1 MGRADVGRSL
11 KRQVRR
17 ALHAAGYEIS
27 RYGRRVNPNE
37 PELWARNVRDQRQ
50 LIAAMAACLR
60 ENANCVDVGS
70 YRGNVIEHMARLAP
84 EGRHVA
90 FEPIPWCATA
100 LKGRW
105 PNVEVRTAVV
115 DARSRTLHLGDGDES
130 VAVDVVSLDDALAD
144 TSVDF
149 LRIDVEDT
157 ELRVLQGA
165 TELLRRWRPTVVFE
179 HSRDTYDVGAGD
191 ELGTRE
197 AARNR
202 GIFDLLVDEMG
213 YRIFDLDGAGPLDR
227 EEFRSG
233 YASMR
238 RFNFLAVPAR
248 RPGRAVGIEPSVR
261 SSA

>member
-1 MGRADVGRSL
+1 MGRADVARSL

-37 PELWARNVRDQRQ
+37 PELWERNLKDQRQ

-60 ENANCVDVGS
+60 EDANCVDVGS
-70 YRGNVIEHMARLAP
+70 YRGHVVEHMARLAP
-84 EGRHVA
+84 EGHHIA

-105 PNVEVRTAVV
+105 PNVEVRSAVV
-115 DARSRTLHLGDGDES
+115 DARSRTIHLGDGDEP
-130 VAVDVVSLDDALAD
+130 VDVEVVSLDDALAD
-144 TSVDF
+144 ARVDF
-149 LRIDVEDT
+149 LRIDVEDS

-165 TELLRRWRPTVVFE
+165 TGLLHRWAPTVVFE
-179 HSRDTYDVGAGD
+179 HSRDMYEGAVE

-202 GIFDLLVDEMG
+202 GIFDLLVEQLG
-213 YRIFDLDGAGPLDR
+213 YRIFDLDGAGPFDR
-227 EEFRSG
+227 EDFRAG

-248 RPGRAVGIEPSVR
+248 RSDRAADGDPSVR